1 MRTSESQIH
10 TDTALTEIAWLS
22 ANNPDQVYHSL
33 MHHFNV
39 DSLRHC
45 FDKLDGRKA
54 VGVDRIS
61 KTQYGENLSTN
72 LEELI
77 TRMKCM
83 AYRPGPV
90 REVRIPKE
98 GKKGA
103 TKPLG
108 ISNFEDKLIQKR
120 MQEILESIYEP
131 LFWTVPMDLDPT
143 RAVMMR

>member
-1 MRTSESQIH
+1 MRTSESQTH
-10 TDTALTEIAWLS
+10 TDTALTKIAWLS

-39 DSLRHC
+39 GSLRRC
-45 FDKLDGRKA
+45 FDKLNGRKA
-54 VGVDRIS
+54 VGVDQIS
-61 KTQYGENLSTN
+61 KTIYGEQLSTN
-72 LEELI
+72 LEDLT

-90 REVRIPKE
+90 REVVIPKE

-103 TKPLG
+103 TRPLG

-120 MQEILESIYEP
+120 MQEVLESIYEP
-131 LFWTVPMDLDPT
+131 VFLDCS
-143 RAVMMR
+143 